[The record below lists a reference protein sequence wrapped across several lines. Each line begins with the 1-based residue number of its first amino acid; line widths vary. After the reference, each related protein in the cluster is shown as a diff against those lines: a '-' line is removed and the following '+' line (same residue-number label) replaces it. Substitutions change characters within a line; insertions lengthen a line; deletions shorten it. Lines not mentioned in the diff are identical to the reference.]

1 MIRVVFDMLIY
12 VVDMVIMRIRPI
24 SLSPSLSLSLD
35 RNLLLYHFIML
46 FPSPFY
52 SRSSSLAPVRT
63 LLTLVNISGAKRERG
78 QANGRLASATRAHPH
93 SSTPSPSSHLSPFFA
108 PLFRHYCISG
118 VSSSSSSSLCA
129 SFWL

>member
-1 MIRVVFDMLIY
+1 MIRAVFDMLIY

-35 RNLLLYHFIML
+35 RNLLLYHFIMI
-46 FPSPFY
+46 FPSSFY

-63 LLTLVNISGAKRERG
+63 LLTLVKISGAKRG